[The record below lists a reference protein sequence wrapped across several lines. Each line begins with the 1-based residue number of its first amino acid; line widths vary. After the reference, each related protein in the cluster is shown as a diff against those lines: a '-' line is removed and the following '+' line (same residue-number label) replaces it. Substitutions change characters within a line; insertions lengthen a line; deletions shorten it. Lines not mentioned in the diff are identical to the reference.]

1 MLLLWKLA
9 RSVQVGDLCDDF
21 EFLVSDTS
29 STKFVVEGC
38 SKRTALLCFLGVTR
52 F

>member
-1 MLLLWKLA
+1 MLLLRKLA
-9 RSVQVGDLCDDF
+9 RSVQMAVLCDDIK
-21 EFLVSDTS
+21 FLVSDTS

-38 SKRTALLCFLGVTR
+38 SKRTALLCFLGVTS